1 MGLLDRSGGGR
12 PRRAAFTLAEILIV
26 LMIMGMLGGTWAA
39 VGAWGRQTAA
49 READRAM
56 RWLYGVLLRADNR
69 GRSFYLSV
77 TSSYLMV
84 TWLAPHATERL
95 EASEGCSFERRA
107 GPDWRG
113 GAYDTETVYSAQW
126 GTFTPSMT
134 VRVTDAHS
142 GVHYLIL
149 SGQGRA
155 RTSDEPP

>member
-1 MGLLDRSGGGR
+1 MCSLDRFGGGR
-12 PRRAAFTLAEILIV
+12 PRRAAFALAEILIV

-56 RWLYGVLLRADNR
+56 RWLYSVLLRADNR

-77 TSSYLMV
+77 ASSYLAV
-84 TWLAPHATERL
+84 TWQAPHATEML
-95 EASEGCSFERRA
+95 EASEGCSFEHRA
-107 GPDWRG
+107 GPDWHG
-113 GAYDTETVYSAQW
+113 GAHVSEIVYSAQW
-126 GTFTPSMT
+126 GTFTPGMT
-134 VRVTDAHS
+134 VRVTDAR
-142 GVHYLIL
+142 GDVRYLIL